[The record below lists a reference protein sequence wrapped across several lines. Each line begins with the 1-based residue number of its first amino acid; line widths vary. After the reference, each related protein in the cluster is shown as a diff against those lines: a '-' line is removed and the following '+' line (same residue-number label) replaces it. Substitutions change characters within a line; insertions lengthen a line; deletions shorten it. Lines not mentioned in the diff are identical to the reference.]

1 MRLRVPT
8 HEFDGLPSRHI
19 HSETWRE
26 KMIKT
31 LTLALALG
39 AAVLAPAA
47 ASAKSG
53 GPGMGNQMGTRDPIN
68 VTQQRPQIDRP
79 MIKSKVKLLDCHKHP
94 RGNGQGGVIWVS
106 VCT

>member
-1 MRLRVPT
+1 MER
-8 HEFDGLPSRHI
+8 
-19 HSETWRE
+19 

-39 AAVLAPAA
+39 AALAPAA

-53 GPGMGNQMGTRDPIN
+53 GPGMGNHIETRGPIN

-79 MIKSKVKLLDCHKHP
+79 MIKSKVKLLNCHKHP

>member
-1 MRLRVPT
+1 MER
-8 HEFDGLPSRHI
+8 
-19 HSETWRE
+19 

-31 LTLALALG
+31 LTLALVLG
-39 AAVLAPAA
+39 AAALAPAA

-53 GPGMGNQMGTRDPIN
+53 PGMGNHIETRGPIN
-68 VTQQRPQIDRP
+68 VTQPRPQIDRP
-79 MIKSKVKLLDCHKHP
+79 MIKSKVKLLNCHKYP